1 MYRDTTHSHTHTHTH
16 KHHHHHHHSFKI
28 LIIGDASVGKSAIL
42 TRFSENVFTD
52 SYSTTIGIDYNTKM
66 IRVGGAVCKLEM
78 WDTAGQ
84 ERFSTITANYYR
96 GAQGAMLVY
105 DVGRLDSF
113 THVKAWYDRA
123 RQLGGQDLECVLV
136 GNKSDLAD
144 SDRQVSFAQGEALAT
159 ELGIPFV
166 ETSAFSGANVETAFV
181 AMTSNIKKSVDRRG
195 LTGVRSGN
203 LLKAGGVHLAKG
215 DRRMKISERCCGG
228 F

>member
-1 MYRDTTHSHTHTHTH
+1 
-16 KHHHHHHHSFKI
+16 
-28 LIIGDASVGKSAIL
+28 L

-144 SDRQVSFAQGEALAT
+144 SDRQVSFAQGEALAA

-195 LTGVRSGN
+195 LTGVRSSN
-203 LLKAGGVHLAKG
+203 LQKAGGVHLAKG

-228 F
+228 L